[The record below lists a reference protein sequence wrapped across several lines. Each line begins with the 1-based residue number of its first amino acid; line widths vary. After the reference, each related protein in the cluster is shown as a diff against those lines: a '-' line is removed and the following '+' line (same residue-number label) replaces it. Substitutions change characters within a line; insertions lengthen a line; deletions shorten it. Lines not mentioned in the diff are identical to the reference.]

1 MELQKLYVDSIV
13 QLASK
18 FKPVSKIHIREID
31 KCFINKHE
39 NLALPMAYMEPY
51 ISDFCGKSIY
61 GASVGLTD
69 FIFFENSQ
77 WTDIQLSMK
86 YSANLKSKNLV
97 EFQVK
102 FTDAKGKSGSLKYN
116 NRQTRLFDTEV
127 PVNFHKHHFD
137 NTLFGHKN
145 PKSLINSLVDI
156 SLVDLKSF
164 TVYDVNDSERVLIV
178 TRSGSEVDS
187 ISDGF
192 KANQI
197 IIGDLDIDQF
207 NPDLARILSSL
218 ILINGEL
225 TNNKDFVFDIF
236 GQKDAHNIDGY
247 LAYLASVIYQF
258 LYEKISSTRQIVI
271 KDFEL
276 EISIKPQIETIEKCD
291 NNYNHLIENGAIVP
305 IAPLHILRYL
315 GNYDHKLW
323 REFVFCSALVGMN
336 LNPIIQTV
344 TPISTDNAKR
354 NMALVALFRKRL
366 NSEFYDDLDDL
377 IFSEGFNYAI
387 DYSDFL
393 KEMLIR
399 ILIDSDTPS
408 YFRLMS
414 EGTWKGSSGSSMVVT
429 APSRQNVF
437 SKYTVDDIYGEIM
450 EFNEN
455 MALVGVKMT
464 GIRRSARMVDKLPD
478 IFNSIV
484 EHEQ

>member
-1 MELQKLYVDSIV
+1 
-13 QLASK
+13 
-18 FKPVSKIHIREID
+18 
-31 KCFINKHE
+31 
-39 NLALPMAYMEPY
+39 
-51 ISDFCGKSIY
+51 
-61 GASVGLTD
+61 
-69 FIFFENSQ
+69 
-77 WTDIQLSMK
+77 
-86 YSANLKSKNLV
+86 
-97 EFQVK
+97 
-102 FTDAKGKSGSLKYN
+102 
-116 NRQTRLFDTEV
+116 LFDTEV

-455 MALVGVKMT
+455 MALIGVKMT

-478 IFNSIV
+478 IFNSVV